1 MRRARGVL
9 AVCRSLAA
17 CQRKGVCWQYAHCMY
32 KGMQNTRA
40 YTRAQNTR
48 ACRIREHIQGH
59 AEYKGMQNTRAYT
72 RACRIHGHIQGH
84 AKGYIKGYA
93 ESQHAAARMH
103 GLRRTVWSSQG
114 RSLLEEDAL
123 GMRPTSAGY
132 PNKCQM
138 SVYVFTQYLCTDACR
153 TSLPQ

>member
-1 MRRARGVL
+1 ML

-72 RACRIHGHIQGH
+72 QACRLQGHIHRHAEYKSIYKGMQNTRAHTRACKRVYKRVCRISACCGSH
-84 AKGYIKGYA
+84 AWLA
-93 ESQHAAARMH
+93 THC
-103 GLRRTVWSSQG
+103 V
-114 RSLLEEDAL
+114 
-123 GMRPTSAGY
+123 
-132 PNKCQM
+132 
-138 SVYVFTQYLCTDACR
+138 VFTRQVLA
-153 TSLPQ
+153 